1 MVLDIT
7 RVKLKFSQ
15 RTITNTCLIV
25 TTNRKNEKN
34 QLSSKI
40 RAGRSFRES
49 VCTKKENIFSQ
60 HSFHRCFVICQGKI
74 IRSRTI
80 SSNRLTLL
88 ISKCI
93 FIWHFWKNHLVLFQ
107 DYQIQ
112 IFFPLI
118 SFLPPLWKSPPSTKQ
133 DLFGF
138 SNKCVLIKYLY
149 LYL

>member
-88 ISKCI
+88 ISKYFYLTFLKESSR
-93 FIWHFWKNHLVLFQ
+93 FISGLSNPNLL
-107 DYQIQ
+107 
-112 IFFPLI
+112 PLDFI
-118 SFLPPLWKSPPSTKQ
+118 PSTTMEITPVNQTRPFRIFK
-133 DLFGF
+133 
-138 SNKCVLIKYLY
+138 
-149 LYL
+149 